1 MRRNWALAGAG
12 RGDQRSLRSLA
23 CLAFVVCL
31 SLAFWTGA
39 VWLANVLFRLISIHA
54 Y

>member
-12 RGDQRSLRSLA
+12 RVDQRSLRSLA
-23 CLAFVVCL
+23 CLVFVVCL
-31 SLAFWTGA
+31 SVAFWAGA
-39 VWLANVLFRLISIHA
+39 AWVANVLIRLISVHA